1 MINVFINDFNIFLMH
16 LVKVSC
22 GGEGEYV
29 FFLVNL
35 IFVKQRVCTFFF
47 VMDFRILVIL
57 PDSEKFECTTNLTNY
72 VTWGEVLL
80 FTLFTWGY
88 PPTFHKELRVIYG
101 RLASTDLN

>member
-1 MINVFINDFNIFLMH
+1 MFFFSKSDFCQTKS
-16 LVKVSC
+16 V
-22 GGEGEYV
+22 Y
-29 FFLVNL
+29 
-35 IFVKQRVCTFFF
+35 FFF